1 MPVVLEFKTKSG
13 EVTRQTLPVEI
24 WKRNTS
30 WTFKHDSTEE
40 LAKVVID
47 PDYVLPDS
55 NSKNNK
61 WKASDGTAIVE
72 ILTGYTGNYSSPVF
86 PMKVTVVENNDVLE
100 LQLEGQ
106 PPLPLENEGGG
117 VFVMEEARLKIQF
130 NEEKNKFKLDADG
143 QSFEFTK
150 E

>member
-1 MPVVLEFKTKSG
+1 MPVVIEFKTKSG
-13 EVTRQTLPVEI
+13 KVSRQTLPVEI

-40 LAKVVID
+40 LSKVVID

-61 WKASDGTAIVE
+61 WKATDGTASVE
-72 ILTGYTGNYSSPVF
+72 ILTGYVGNYNSPVF
-86 PMKVTVVENNDVLE
+86 PMKVTVAENNGVLE

-106 PPLPLENEGGG
+106 PSLPLENEGGG
-117 VFVMEEARLKIQF
+117 EFVMEEARLQLQF
-130 NEEKNKFKLDADG
+130 NDEKSGFKLEVDG
-143 QSFEFTK
+143 QSFDFTK